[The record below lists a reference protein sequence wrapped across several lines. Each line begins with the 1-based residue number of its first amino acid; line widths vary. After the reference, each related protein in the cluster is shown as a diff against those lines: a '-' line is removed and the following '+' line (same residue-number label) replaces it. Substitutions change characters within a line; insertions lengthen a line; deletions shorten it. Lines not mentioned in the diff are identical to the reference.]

1 MIENSPSILKRYMA
15 TLIDGV
21 FVITTFII
29 VSYILS
35 GDNAISIPVRIGL
48 LLCLFFAYEPVCTSK
63 VCTLG
68 QKIMGIRVRS
78 KQTLGKISLSS
89 AYIRIVVKILL
100 GFISFL
106 TIPLSKERRAIHDFA
121 AGSVVVD
128 SKFV

>member
-1 MIENSPSILKRYMA
+1 M
-15 TLIDGV
+15 V
-21 FVITTFII
+21 FLSSQSFII

-63 VCTLG
+63 VCTWP
-68 QKIMGIRVRS
+68 KIMGIRVRS

-121 AGSVVVD
+121 AGSVSCRLKVCLTTRSWRYNMDTGLV
-128 SKFV
+128 